1 MENFRLKV
9 FRAVAEQASFRK
21 ASERLN
27 LSQPA
32 VSQQIHA
39 LEEELGTTL
48 FDRSGNRVQL
58 TAAGTVLLK
67 YARRSA
73 QLAGEALQALARVQ
87 GEPRGELRLGASTT
101 VAQDILPRML
111 GAFQKQYPLVTLS
124 VTSGNTEHIVELLL
138 KGKFAIGIIEGPASS
153 RELRK
158 RRFLEDRM
166 VLIVPRGHP
175 WAAMREIPLQSLAE
189 APLLMR
195 EAGSGSRRVVE
206 LALKRSGLKLR
217 QLRVAMDLDSTEA
230 IVSGVEAG
238 LGVGFV
244 SQWAIGK
251 EIRLGT
257 LKPVH
262 VAGLEIV
269 RDLTLIQRS
278 GPAPDGAAGAFEQ
291 FALTEAERSREKS
304 PIRKTYH
311 SSRNTSGLLK
321 TRVPLS

>member
-9 FRAVAEQASFRK
+9 FRTVAEQASFRK

-87 GEPRGELRLGASTT
+87 GELRLGASTT
-101 VAQDILPRML
+101 VAQYILPRML

-138 KGKFAIGIIEGPASS
+138 KGK
-153 RELRK
+153 
-158 RRFLEDRM
+158 
-166 VLIVPRGHP
+166 
-175 WAAMREIPLQSLAE
+175 
-189 APLLMR
+189 
-195 EAGSGSRRVVE
+195 
-206 LALKRSGLKLR
+206 
-217 QLRVAMDLDSTEA
+217 
-230 IVSGVEAG
+230 
-238 LGVGFV
+238 
-244 SQWAIGK
+244 
-251 EIRLGT
+251 
-257 LKPVH
+257 
-262 VAGLEIV
+262 
-269 RDLTLIQRS
+269 
-278 GPAPDGAAGAFEQ
+278 
-291 FALTEAERSREKS
+291 
-304 PIRKTYH
+304 
-311 SSRNTSGLLK
+311 
-321 TRVPLS
+321 

>member
-9 FRAVAEQASFRK
+9 FRAVAEQESFRK
-21 ASERLN
+21 AAERLN

-32 VSQQIHA
+32 VSQNIHA
-39 LEEELGTTL
+39 LEEELGVTL
-48 FDRSGNRVQL
+48 FDRSGNRVRL
-58 TAAGTVLLK
+58 TQAGSVLLR

-73 QLAGEALQALARVQ
+73 QLAREAIDALAKIE
-87 GEPRGELRLGASTT
+87 GEPRGELHLGASTT
-101 VAQDILPRML
+101 VAQYILPRML
-111 GAFQKQYPLVTLS
+111 GAFKKQYPQIMLS
-124 VTSGNTEHIVELLL
+124 VASGNTEHVVELLL
-138 KGKFAIGIIEGPASS
+138 QGKIAMGIIEGPASS

-175 WAAMREIPLQSLAE
+175 WVTMREVPPDALRDV
-189 APLLMR
+189 PLLMR
-195 EAGSGSRRVVE
+195 EPGSGSRRVVE
-206 LALKRSGLKLR
+206 LALKRSGINLG
-217 QLRVAMDLDSTEA
+217 QLNVAMDLDSTEA

-251 EIRLGT
+251 EVRLGT
-257 LKPVH
+257 LKPVR

-278 GPAPDGAAGAFEQ
+278 GPSPDGAAGAFER
-291 FALTEAERSREKS
+291 FALHEAEEAVRLA
-304 PIRKTYH
+304 TQ
-311 SSRNTSGLLK
+311 
-321 TRVPLS
+321 PLPR

>member
-1 MENFRLKV
+1 MENVRLRV

-21 ASERLN
+21 ASEKLN

-58 TAAGTVLLK
+58 TATGTVLLK
-67 YARRSA
+67 YARRAA
-73 QLAGEALQALARVQ
+73 QVASEALDALARTQ
-87 GEPRGELRLGASTT
+87 DEPRGELRLGASTT
-101 VAQDILPRML
+101 VAQYILPRML
-111 GAFQKQYPLVTLS
+111 GAFQKQHPLVTLS
-124 VTSGNTEHIVELLL
+124 VTSGNTERIVELVLR
-138 KGKFAIGIIEGPASS
+138 GEIAMGIIEGPASS

-166 VLIVPRGHP
+166 VLIVPKGHP
-175 WAAMREIPLQSLAE
+175 WVNTREVPLESLTE
-189 APLLMR
+189 VPLLMR
-195 EAGSGSRRVVE
+195 EPGSGSRRVVE
-206 LALKRSGLKLR
+206 LALKRSGIKLK
-217 QLRVAMDLDSTEA
+217 QLRVAMELDSTEA

-251 EIRLGT
+251 EVRLGT
-257 LKPVH
+257 LKPVR
-262 VAGLEIV
+262 VEGLQIV

-278 GPAPDGAAGAFEQ
+278 GPSPEGAAGAFER
-291 FALTEAERSREKS
+291 FALNEAEHGSQPISR
-304 PIRKTYH
+304 
-311 SSRNTSGLLK
+311 
-321 TRVPLS
+321 

>member
-9 FRAVAEQASFRK
+9 FRTVAEHASFRK

-48 FDRSGNRVQL
+48 FDRGGNRVRL

-67 YARRSA
+67 YARRGA
-73 QLAGEALQALARVQ
+73 QLAREALDALAKIE
-87 GEPRGELRLGASTT
+87 GEPRGELHLGASTT
-101 VAQDILPRML
+101 VAQYILPRML
-111 GAFQKQYPLVTLS
+111 GAFRKQYPLIELS
-124 VTSGNTEHIVELLL
+124 VTSGNTEHIVDLLL
-138 KGKFAIGIIEGPASS
+138 QGGVAMGIIEGPASS

-166 VLIVPRGHP
+166 VLIVPRDHP
-175 WAAMREIPLQSLAE
+175 WAAVREVPLASLKDV
-189 APLLMR
+189 PLLMR
-195 EAGSGSRRVVE
+195 EPGSGSRRVVE
-206 LALKRSGLKLR
+206 LALKRSGLKLG
-217 QLRVAMDLDSTEA
+217 QLRIAMDLDSTEA

-257 LKPVH
+257 LKPVR
-262 VAGLEIV
+262 VTGLEMV

-278 GPAPDGAAGAFEQ
+278 GPSPEGAAAAFER
-291 FALTEAERSREKS
+291 FALSEAERSQ
-304 PIRKTYH
+304 P
-311 SSRNTSGLLK
+311 
-321 TRVPLS
+321 

>member
-21 ASERLN
+21 AAERLN

-32 VSQQIHA
+32 VSQNIHA
-39 LEEELGTTL
+39 LEEELGVTL
-48 FDRSGNRVQL
+48 FDRSGNRVRL
-58 TAAGTVLLK
+58 TPAGIVLVK

-73 QLAGEALQALARVQ
+73 QMAREALDALARIA

-101 VAQDILPRML
+101 VAQYILPRML
-111 GAFQKQYPLVTLS
+111 GAFQKQYPQISLS
-124 VTSGNTEHIVELLL
+124 VTSGNTEHVVELLL
-138 KGKFAIGIIEGPASS
+138 QGEIAMGIIEGPASS

-166 VLIVPRGHP
+166 VLIVPRDHP
-175 WAAMREIPLQSLAE
+175 WARLREIPIDSLKDV
-189 APLLMR
+189 PLLMR
-195 EAGSGSRRVVE
+195 EPGSGSRRVVE
-206 LALKRSGLKLR
+206 LALKRAGLKLGS
-217 QLRVAMDLDSTEA
+217 LKIAMDLDSTEA

-251 EIRLGT
+251 EVRLGT
-257 LKPVH
+257 LRPVR
-262 VAGLEIV
+262 VTALDIV

-278 GPAPDGAAGAFEQ
+278 GPAPDGSAGAFER
-291 FALTEAERSREKS
+291 FALQEAEAERTGAR
-304 PIRKTYH
+304 P
-311 SSRNTSGLLK
+311 
-321 TRVPLS
+321 

>member
-9 FRAVAEQASFRK
+9 FHAVAEQESFRK
-21 ASERLN
+21 AAERLN

-32 VSQQIHA
+32 VSQNVHA
-39 LEEELGTTL
+39 LEEDLGVTL
-48 FDRSGNRVQL
+48 FDRSGNRVRL
-58 TAAGTVLLK
+58 THAGTVLLK

-73 QLAGEALQALARVQ
+73 QLAREAVDALAKIA

-101 VAQDILPRML
+101 VAQYILPRML
-111 GAFQKQYPLVTLS
+111 GAFQKEYPQITLS
-124 VTSGNTEHIVELLL
+124 VTSGNTEHVVEFLLQ
-138 KGKFAIGIIEGPASS
+138 GRIAMGIIEGPASS

-175 WAAMREIPLQSLAE
+175 WAGLREIPIDSLKE
-189 APLLMR
+189 IPLLMR
-195 EAGSGSRRVVE
+195 EPGSGSRRVVE
-206 LALKRSGLKLR
+206 LALKRAGVKLGSLK
-217 QLRVAMDLDSTEA
+217 VAMDLDSTEA

-238 LGVGFV
+238 LGAGFV

-251 EIRLGT
+251 EVRLGT
-257 LKPVH
+257 LKVVR

-278 GPAPDGAAGAFEQ
+278 GPSMEGPAGAFER
-291 FALTEAERSREKS
+291 FALKEVESAQK
-304 PIRKTYH
+304 P
-311 SSRNTSGLLK
+311 
-321 TRVPLS
+321 TR

>member
-39 LEEELGTTL
+39 LEEELGVTL

-67 YARRSA
+67 YARRGA
-73 QLAGEALQALARVQ
+73 LLASEALNALARVE

-101 VAQDILPRML
+101 VAQYILPRML
-111 GAFQKQYPLVTLS
+111 GAFQKQYPLVSLS
-124 VTSGNTEHIVELLL
+124 MISGNTEHIVEALLR
-138 KGKFAIGIIEGPASS
+138 GDIAMAIIEGPASS

-158 RRFLEDRM
+158 KRFLEDRM
-166 VLIVPRGHP
+166 VLIVPKGHP
-175 WAAMREIPLQSLAE
+175 WTTMREIPLQSLTE
-189 APLLMR
+189 TPLLMR
-195 EAGSGSRRVVE
+195 EPGSGSRRVVE
-206 LALKRSGLKLR
+206 MALKRAGLKLGR
-217 QLRVAMDLDSTEA
+217 LHVAMDLDSTEA

-251 EIRLGT
+251 EVRLGI
-257 LKPVH
+257 LKPVK
-262 VAGLEIV
+262 VAGLDIV

-278 GPAPDGAAGAFEQ
+278 GPSPEGAAGAFER
-291 FALTEAERSREKS
+291 FALKEAERDEMKS
-304 PIRKTYH
+304 GMR
-311 SSRNTSGLLK
+311 SG
-321 TRVPLS
+321 R

>member
-9 FRAVAEQASFRK
+9 FRTVAEQESFRK
-21 ASERLN
+21 AAERLN

-32 VSQQIHA
+32 VSQNIHA
-39 LEEELGTTL
+39 LEEELGVTL
-48 FDRSGNRVQL
+48 FDRSGNRVRL
-58 TAAGTVLLK
+58 TPAGIVLLK

-73 QLAGEALQALARVQ
+73 QVAREALDALATVA

-101 VAQDILPRML
+101 VAQYILPRML
-111 GAFQKQYPLVTLS
+111 GAFQKQYPQISLS
-124 VTSGNTEHIVELLL
+124 VTSGNTEHVVERLLQ
-138 KGKFAIGIIEGPASS
+138 GEIAMGIIEGPASS

-166 VLIVPRGHP
+166 VLIVPRDHP
-175 WAAMREIPLQSLAE
+175 WARLREIPIASLKDVS
-189 APLLMR
+189 LLMR
-195 EAGSGSRRVVE
+195 EPGSGSRRVVE
-206 LALKRSGLKLR
+206 LALKRAGLKLGA
-217 QLRVAMDLDSTEA
+217 LKVAMDLDSTEA

-251 EIRLGT
+251 EVRLGT
-257 LKPVH
+257 LKPVR

-278 GPAPDGAAGAFEQ
+278 GPAPDGAAGAFER
-291 FALTEAERSREKS
+291 FAMQEAEAERVAGRS
-304 PIRKTYH
+304 
-311 SSRNTSGLLK
+311 
-321 TRVPLS
+321 

>member
-1 MENFRLKV
+1 MENFRIKL
-9 FRAVAEQASFRK
+9 FRAVAEQQSFRK
-21 ASERLN
+21 ASEHLN

-32 VSQQIHA
+32 VSQNIHA
-39 LEEELGTTL
+39 LEEELGVRL
-48 FDRSGNRVQL
+48 FDRSGNRVRL
-58 TAAGTVLLK
+58 TQAGTVLLR

-73 QLAGEALQALARVQ
+73 QLAHETLDALAKTA

-101 VAQDILPRML
+101 VAQYILPRML
-111 GAFQKQYPLVTLS
+111 GAFQKQYPQIALS
-124 VTSGNTEHIVELLL
+124 VTSANTEHVIDLLL
-138 KGKFAIGIIEGPASS
+138 QGRIAMGIIEGPASS

-175 WAAMREIPLQSLAE
+175 WAGVREVPIDALKDV
-189 APLLMR
+189 PLLMR
-195 EAGSGSRRVVE
+195 EPGSGSRRVVE
-206 LALKRSGLKLR
+206 LALKRMGLKLG
-217 QLRVAMDLDSTEA
+217 QLNIAMDLDSTEA

-251 EIRLGT
+251 EVRLGT
-257 LKPVH
+257 LKPLR

-278 GPAPDGAAGAFEQ
+278 GPSPDGTAAAFER
-291 FALTEAERSREKS
+291 FALQHSDEAEQH
-304 PIRKTYH
+304 P
-311 SSRNTSGLLK
+311 
-321 TRVPLS
+321 

>member
-9 FRAVAEQASFRK
+9 FRAVAEQESFRK
-21 ASERLN
+21 AAERLN

-32 VSQQIHA
+32 VSQNIHA
-39 LEEELGTTL
+39 LEEELGVTL
-48 FDRSGNRVQL
+48 FDRSGNRVRL
-58 TAAGTVLLK
+58 TPAGMVLVK

-73 QLAGEALQALARVQ
+73 QAAREALDALARIA

-101 VAQDILPRML
+101 VAQYILPRML
-111 GAFQKQYPLVTLS
+111 GAFQKQYPQISLS
-124 VTSGNTEHIVELLL
+124 VTSGNTEHVVELLL
-138 KGKFAIGIIEGPASS
+138 QGEIAMGIIEGPASS

-166 VLIVPRGHP
+166 VLIVPRDHP
-175 WAAMREIPLQSLAE
+175 WARLREIPIDSLKDV
-189 APLLMR
+189 PLLMR
-195 EAGSGSRRVVE
+195 EPGSGSRRVVE
-206 LALKRSGLKLR
+206 LALKRAGLKLGA
-217 QLRVAMDLDSTEA
+217 LKVAMDLDSTEA

-251 EIRLGT
+251 EVRLGT
-257 LKPVH
+257 LKSVR

-278 GPAPDGAAGAFEQ
+278 GPAPDGAAGAFER
-291 FALTEAERSREKS
+291 FALQESEAERAAAR
-304 PIRKTYH
+304 
-311 SSRNTSGLLK
+311 L
-321 TRVPLS
+321 

>member
-9 FRAVAEQASFRK
+9 FRTVAEQASFRK

-32 VSQQIHA
+32 VSQQVHA
-39 LEEELGTTL
+39 LEEELGVSL
-48 FDRSGNRVQL
+48 FDRSGNRVRL
-58 TAAGTVLLK
+58 TPAGTVLLK
-67 YARRSA
+67 YARRGA
-73 QLAGEALQALARVQ
+73 QLAREAVEALAKIE

-101 VAQDILPRML
+101 VAQYILPRML
-111 GAFQKQYPLVTLS
+111 GAFQKQYPQVALS
-124 VTSGNTEHIVELLL
+124 VTSGNTEHIVEVLLR
-138 KGKFAIGIIEGPASS
+138 GGIEMGIIEGPASS

-166 VLIVPRGHP
+166 VLIVPKGHP
-175 WAAMREIPLQSLAE
+175 WAAMREISLAALKE
-189 APLLMR
+189 VPLLMR
-195 EAGSGSRRVVE
+195 EPGSGSRRVVE
-206 LALKRSGLKLR
+206 LALKRSGLKLS

-251 EIRLGT
+251 EVRLGT
-257 LKPVH
+257 LKPVK

-278 GPAPDGAAGAFEQ
+278 GASPEGAAGAFER
-291 FALTEAERSREKS
+291 FVLHEAESGDGSLSR
-304 PIRKTYH
+304 
-311 SSRNTSGLLK
+311 
-321 TRVPLS
+321 

>member
-1 MENFRLKV
+1 MENVRLRV

-21 ASERLN
+21 ASEKLN

-58 TAAGTVLLK
+58 TATGTVLLK
-67 YARRSA
+67 YARRAA
-73 QLAGEALQALARVQ
+73 QVASEALDALARTQ
-87 GEPRGELRLGASTT
+87 DEPRGELRLGASTT
-101 VAQDILPRML
+101 VAQYILPRML
-111 GAFQKQYPLVTLS
+111 GAFQKQHPLVTLS
-124 VTSGNTEHIVELLL
+124 VTSGNTERIVELVLR
-138 KGKFAIGIIEGPASS
+138 GEIAMGIIEGPASS

-166 VLIVPRGHP
+166 VLIVPKGHP
-175 WAAMREIPLQSLAE
+175 WVNTREVPLESLTE
-189 APLLMR
+189 VPLLMR
-195 EAGSGSRRVVE
+195 EPGSGSRRVVE
-206 LALKRSGLKLR
+206 LALKRSGIKLK
-217 QLRVAMDLDSTEA
+217 QLRVAMELDSTEA

-251 EIRLGT
+251 EVRLGT
-257 LKPVH
+257 LKPVR
-262 VAGLEIV
+262 VEGLQIV

-278 GPAPDGAAGAFEQ
+278 GPSPEGAAGAFER
-291 FALTEAERSREKS
+291 FALNEAERGSQPISR
-304 PIRKTYH
+304 
-311 SSRNTSGLLK
+311 
-321 TRVPLS
+321 

>member
-58 TAAGTVLLK
+58 TAAGSVLLK

-73 QLAGEALQALARVQ
+73 QLAAEALQALARVQ

-101 VAQDILPRML
+101 VAQYILPRML

-124 VTSGNTEHIVELLL
+124 VTSGNTEHIVAMLL
-138 KGKFAIGIIEGPASS
+138 KGEIAMGIIEGPASS

-166 VLIVPRGHP
+166 VLIVPKGHP
-175 WAAMREIPLQSLAE
+175 WAALREIPLQSLVE

-217 QLRVAMDLDSTEA
+217 QLHVAMDLDSTEA

-251 EIRLGT
+251 EVRLGT

-262 VAGLEIV
+262 VEGLEIV
-269 RDLTLIQRS
+269 RDLTLVERS
-278 GPAPDGAAGAFEQ
+278 GPAPDGPAGAFER
-291 FALTEAERSREKS
+291 FALNEAERSDGQPKVR
-304 PIRKTYH
+304 
-311 SSRNTSGLLK
+311 
-321 TRVPLS
+321 